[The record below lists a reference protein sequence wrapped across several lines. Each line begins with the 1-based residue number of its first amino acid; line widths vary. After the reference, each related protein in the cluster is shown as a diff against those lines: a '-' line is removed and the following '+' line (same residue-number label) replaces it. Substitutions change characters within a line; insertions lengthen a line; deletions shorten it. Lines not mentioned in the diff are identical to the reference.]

1 VGFSV
6 EGRRSECLL
15 VDGRFIDEVTMA
27 AILPVDAAKP

>member
-1 VGFSV
+1 MPPPSGP
-6 EGRRSECLL
+6 CLL